1 MGLCVVRGGT
11 RELRLVLLLA
21 LPLSEATRLPSAVFG
36 GAIRLERSHVA
47 FAFLKHW
54 SAVCPFLPHMLHAAR
69 EKRRGSPAAF
79 AELLPV
85 AAKAA
90 AVAVLFAALLERAR
104 CWSSRYCSE
113 RTCVMASL

>member
-11 RELRLVLLLA
+11 REPRRVLLLA
-21 LPLSEATRLPSAVFG
+21 LLFSEATRLPSAVFS
-36 GAIRLERSHVA
+36 GAICLERSHVA
-47 FAFLKHW
+47 LAFWKHA

-69 EKRRGSPAAF
+69 EKRRGSPAF

-104 CWSSRYCSE
+104 CWSSRCCSE
-113 RTCVMASL
+113 STCVTASL

>member
-54 SAVCPFLPHMLHAAR
+54 SAEYPVLPHMVHTAR
-69 EKRRGSPAAF
+69 EKRRGSPAC

-90 AVAVLFAALLERAR
+90 AVAVLLAALLERAR

>member
-11 RELRLVLLLA
+11 REPRRVLLLA
-21 LPLSEATRLPSAVFG
+21 LLFSEETRMPSAVRS
-36 GAIRLERSHVA
+36 GAISLERSHVA
-47 FAFLKHW
+47 STFWKHA
-54 SAVCPFLPHMLHAAR
+54 SAVCPFLPQMLHAAR
-69 EKRRGSPAAF
+69 EKRRGSPF

-104 CWSSRYCSE
+104 CWSSRCCPES
-113 RTCVMASL
+113 TCVMASL